1 LTICFF
7 VMEESKEQQKLYGF
21 FQFTFYTI
29 LAMDLF
35 VHVFLGH
42 VPNEHIAMIGAKFSG
57 MVFFAKPVYT
67 KLLLVL
73 FGCVV
78 AIGTK
83 ARKDLEL
90 DKNRAIIYPFAGG
103 MLMIFGSVVLLD
115 FNQNRPEAVFHLS
128 WMEVGYCACSITGA
142 ILTLTAMDNISKIIK
157 SGFGKD
163 VWNVEGESFMQET
176 KKLETDTSVNI
187 PMRFYYR
194 RRVHDGWINMNP
206 FRGSFVI
213 GTPGSGKSFGIIN
226 PAIRQMVAK
235 GFAMCLYDFKFPD
248 LGKIAYYH
256 YLLAKQK
263 RTIAKHKFYVIN
275 LNQVEKSCRINPLHR
290 RYIRTLA
297 EASEISD
304 ALVSALKKGDAS
316 GGSDQ
321 FFTQSAVNF
330 LSSCVY
336 FLARHEDGRYST
348 LPHLL
353 ALLNRT
359 YEEIFKVLLSNKE
372 LHSLLSPFQSALQ
385 KRAYDQLEG
394 QIGTLKIFISRL
406 ATKESF
412 WVFSGEDFNLKISD
426 RDHPAILVLASDPQT
441 QNINSA
447 LYSLVLNRLTS
458 LVNDK
463 GNLPTAI
470 IVDELPTLY
479 IHKVENVISTAR
491 SNRVAVLM
499 GLQELP
505 QFEQQY
511 GEKASKTIRSVVG
524 NVLAGSVRHKDTLDW
539 LEKLFGKV
547 KQVGEGLSI
556 DRSKTSVSLNEK
568 LESLIPAGKIA
579 GQRTGEMVGVVA
591 MDENGEEFTGEYK
604 PSAVHC
610 KINLDMEAIK
620 YEESH
625 YRPLPTYYDFKGK
638 KDRKLE
644 ANYDRILGDVD
655 RIVALFMDG
664 QK

>member
-1 LTICFF
+1 
-7 VMEESKEQQKLYGF
+7 MEESKEQQKLYSF
-21 FQFTFYTI
+21 MQMTFYAI
-29 LAMDLF
+29 VAFDLMANVFRGHLPYAAMDDIIGRLAG
-35 VHVFLGH
+35 VAVFRTPLH
-42 VPNEHIAMIGAKFSG
+42 
-57 MVFFAKPVYT
+57 T
-67 KLLLVL
+67 KMFTLL
-73 FGCVV
+73 FGCLV
-78 AIGTK
+78 ALGTK
-83 ARKDLEL
+83 AKKDLEL
-90 DKNRAIIYPFAGG
+90 DRTRSITL
-103 MLMIFGSVVLLD
+103 LMAFGLLAMFGSLAVPLAEMDRRTLHGIMAGHGLIYCLLSVAG
-115 FNQNRPEAVFHLS
+115 AV
-128 WMEVGYCACSITGA
+128 A
-142 ILTLTAMDNISKIIK
+142 TLMALDNISKIIR
-157 SGFGKD
+157 SNFGKD

-187 PMRFYYR
+187 PMRFYYK

-213 GTPGSGKSFGIIN
+213 GTPGSGKSFGVIN
-226 PAIRQMVAK
+226 PAIRQMIAK
-235 GFAMCLYDFKFPD
+235 GFTMCLYDFKFPD
-248 LGKIAYYH
+248 LAKIAYYH
-256 YLLAKQK
+256 YLLAKQQG
-263 RTIAKHKFYVIN
+263 TIPRHRFYVIN
-275 LNQVEKSCRINPLHR
+275 LNDIEKSCRINPLHR

-304 ALVSALKKGDAS
+304 ALVSALKKGDSS

-336 FLARHEDGRYST
+336 FLARYEDGRYST

-359 YEEIFKVLLSNKE
+359 YEEIFKALLSNRE

-385 KRAYDQLEG
+385 KKAYDQLEG

-412 WVFSGEDFNLKISD
+412 WVFSDEDFNLKISD
-426 RDHPAILVLASDPQT
+426 REHPAILVLASDPQT

-458 LVNDK
+458 LINDK
-463 GNLPTAI
+463 GNLPAAI

-491 SNRVAVLM
+491 SNKVAVLM

-511 GEKASKTIRSVVG
+511 GEKAAKTIRSVVG

-568 LESLIPAGKIA
+568 LEALIPAGKIA

-610 KINLDMEAIK
+610 KIDLGMEAIRH
-620 YEESH
+620 EEAN
-625 YRPLPTYYDFKGK
+625 YRALPVYYDFKGK
-638 KDRKLE
+638 KDQKLE
-644 ANYDRILGDVD
+644 ANYDRIVADVD
-655 RIVALFMDG
+655 RMVALFMEG
-664 QK
+664 